1 MVLTMGRIRND
12 IPVSAAANRG
22 RTISVAG
29 EGALMGV
36 IIIIEGNRRAP

>member
-1 MVLTMGRIRND
+1 MCRIEKNMQAGAVVSSGRM
-12 IPVSAAANRG
+12 VSAAA
-22 RTISVAG
+22 